1 MDQNILTFF
10 HSLLRYAV
18 LLFVAAAGFVALMGW
33 LRQRPILVYERMLA
47 VVAMVLCHIQLAIGL
62 ALYGMR
68 FKAFELMAPSH
79 QRYWKMEHIV
89 MMIAAIALVTIGRM
103 LSKRAKE
110 EPIKQR
116 HVAIFYLIALVLML
130 AGIPWPF
137 TEVGRD
143 LGWL

>member
-18 LLFVAAAGFVALMGW
+18 LLFVAAAGFIALSGW
-33 LRQRPILVYERMLA
+33 LRKQPILVYERMLA
-47 VVAMVLCHIQLAIGL
+47 VIAMVLCHIQLAIGL
-62 ALYGMR
+62 GLYGMR
-68 FKAFELMAPSH
+68 YQAFAVMAPAH
-79 QRYWKMEHIV
+79 HRYWKVEHIS

-103 LSKRAKE
+103 LSKRAKD
-110 EPIKQR
+110 EPAKQR
-116 HVAIFYLIALVLML
+116 HIAVFYLIALVLML
-130 AGIPWPF
+130 VAIPWPF